1 VILILDTSYKASNIL
16 NMPTKDEFKKLLKD
30 TVVTVNFKKK
40 DDSLRKMICTLNEDY
55 LPEPEER
62 ENKKVK
68 SESNDA
74 IAVWDL
80 EKQAWRS
87 FRLDSIV
94 NYETNH

>member
-1 VILILDTSYKASNIL
+1 MI
-16 NMPTKDEFKKLLKD
+16 TKDEFKKLLKD

-40 DDSLRKMICTLNEDY
+40 DNTPRKMVCTLNEEY

-62 ENKKVK
+62 ESKRVK
-68 SESNDA
+68 TESNDA

-87 FRLDSIV
+87 FRIDSV
-94 NYETNH
+94 VDYETNI

>member
-1 VILILDTSYKASNIL
+1 
-16 NMPTKDEFKKLLKD
+16 MPTKDEFKKLLKN

-40 DDSLRKMICTLNEDY
+40 DDSLRKMICTLNEEY

-62 ENKKVK
+62 ENKKTK

-74 IAVWDL
+74 IAVWDI
-80 EKQAWRS
+80 EKRAWRS

-94 NYETNH
+94 DYETNL

>member
-1 VILILDTSYKASNIL
+1 
-16 NMPTKDEFKKLLKD
+16 MPTKDEFKKLLKD

-55 LPEPEER
+55 LPDIEEKDIKR
-62 ENKKVK
+62 SK
-68 SESNDA
+68 SDSNDA

-94 NYETNH
+94 DYETNL